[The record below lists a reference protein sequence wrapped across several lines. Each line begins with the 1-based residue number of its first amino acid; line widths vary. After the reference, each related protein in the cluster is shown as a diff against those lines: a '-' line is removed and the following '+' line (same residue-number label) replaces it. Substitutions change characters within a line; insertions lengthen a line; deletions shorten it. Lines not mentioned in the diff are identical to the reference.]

1 MAWMHLWRATEA
13 VPQLE
18 KRVGSLDPAARCA
31 KAVKNKEAA
40 FYEGVLQSAKY
51 FINAILPATMGK
63 MNAIE
68 ASEAATVEIPEAAFG
83 G

>member
-1 MAWMHLWRATEA
+1 
-13 VPQLE
+13 
-18 KRVGSLDPAARCA
+18 VGSLDPAARCA
-31 KAVKNKEAA
+31 KADKNKEAA

-68 ASEAATVEIPEAAFG
+68 AGEAATVEIPEAAFG